1 MISKI
6 LDFSVHQRWLVVL
19 LSLLAAGFGVFSL
32 TKLPIDAVPDI
43 TNNQVQINT
52 VGAVATRPVD
62 IEKQVTYPVET
73 ALAGIKGLEYTR
85 SLSRNGFSQ
94 VTAVFNEKL
103 DIYFARQQV
112 ASACQPG
119 EGRTLPP
126 GGPSPAWAQS
136 RRAWARST
144 CGRSTTPSRRS
155 ARSRRRRQ
163 AGWQSDGSY
172 LTPEGQRLAY
182 RAGAVGYLRTVQDWI
197 IRPADQDR
205 AGRRRRR
212 RHRGLRE
219 AVPRPAG
226 PDEAD
231 MP

>member
-52 VGAVATRPVD
+52 TAPSLSPVD

-94 VTAVFNEKL
+94 VTAVFSEKL

-112 ASACQPG
+112 AERIG
-119 EGRTLPP
+119 EAKSTLPP
-126 GGPSPAWAQS
+126 GAEPHMGPISTGLGEIYMWSIHYAKPEDRKVSPD
-136 RRAWARST
+136 
-144 CGRSTTPSRRS
+144 GKP
-155 ARSRRRRQ
+155 
-163 AGWQSDGSY
+163 GWQGDGSY
-172 LTPEGQRLAY
+172 LTPEGQRLKTELERTA
-182 RAGAVGYLRTVQDWI
+182 YLRTVQDWI
-197 IRPADQDR
+197 IRPQVKTVPGV
-205 AGRRRRR
+205 AGVDSI
-212 RHRGLRE
+212 G
-219 AVPRPAG
+219 G
-226 PDEAD
+226 F
-231 MP
+231 